1 MLRYLTAGESHG
13 PALVAVL
20 EGLPAGVPL
29 DLERVNRDLWRRQ
42 QGYGR
47 GPRME
52 LEQDRAEVL
61 CGLRAGRTLGSPL
74 AMLIRNREWE
84 RWREVFQD
92 PSRGR
97 ITRPRPG
104 HADLAGMMKY
114 GFDDA
119 RCVLERASARET
131 AARVAVGAVCKQLLE
146 QVGMSVFGY
155 VVQIG
160 PVRASLQDLPWEE
173 RWRRAESS
181 PVRCPDPEA
190 ERRMVELIDR
200 ATARGDTLGGA
211 FEVVAR
217 GVPPGLGSYV
227 HWDRRLDGRLAQA
240 IMSVPSVK
248 AVEVGLG
255 AEAAA
260 RWGSEVHDEIR
271 YRPGHGLWRPT
282 NFAGGLEGGVTNGQ
296 ELVVRGFMKPIAT
309 LRRPLR
315 SVDLEHMREEA
326 AAVER
331 SDICRVPSGAV
342 IGEAA
347 VAFELARALLEKF
360 GGDSLEE
367 IRRGL
372 RRYLAG
378 LPR

>member
-13 PALVAVL
+13 PALVAIL
-20 EGLPAGVPL
+20 EGLPAGMPL
-29 DLERVNRDLWRRQ
+29 NLERVNRDLRRRQ

-52 LEQDRAEVL
+52 LEQDRVEVL
-61 CGLRAGRTLGSPL
+61 SGLRGGKTMGSPL
-74 AMLIRNREWE
+74 GLLIRNQEWE
-84 RWREVFQD
+84 RWREVFED
-92 PSRGR
+92 PTKGR
-97 ITRPRPG
+97 VTCPRPG

-114 GFDDA
+114 GFKDA
-119 RCVLERASARET
+119 RWVLERASARET

-146 QVGMSVFGY
+146 QLGISVFGY

-160 PVRASLQDLPWEE
+160 PVRADLSGLSWKE
-173 RWRRAESS
+173 RWRRAETS

-190 ERRMVELIDR
+190 ERRMMELIDE
-200 ATARGDTLGGA
+200 ACARGDTLGGV

-240 IMSVPSVK
+240 LMSVPSVK
-248 AVEVGLG
+248 AVEIGLG
-255 AEAAA
+255 LEAAE
-260 RWGSEVHDEIR
+260 RWGSEAHDEIH
-271 YRPGHGLWRPT
+271 YLPGRGLVRPT
-282 NFAGGLEGGVTNGQ
+282 NFAGGLEGGTTNGQ
-296 ELVVRGFMKPIAT
+296 DLVVRGAMKPIAT

-315 SVDLEHMREEA
+315 SVDLQEMREDL

-347 VAFELARALLEKF
+347 LAFELARAILEKF
-360 GGDSLEE
+360 GEDSLKE
-367 IRRGL
+367 IRRNL
-372 RRYLAG
+372 QAYLKG
-378 LPR
+378 IPP